1 MATDT
6 PVETASRTRR
16 ILSSLFLQVLVAAV
30 LGILVGVLWPEFG
43 AALKLLGDAFIRAI
57 KMIIAPLVFCV
68 VVTGIAK
75 AGDLRSVGRIGLKA
89 LIYFEVVSTLA
100 LVLGLVLGNLVRP
113 GDGLNVDPATLDSS
127 AVEKK
132 TGGAAL
138 PGVGGFLLH
147 VVPESVV
154 GAFADNQLLQVL
166 LFAVLFG
173 AALVHLG
180 PTRAP
185 LVLSFV
191 EQAGEVIFKIVGY
204 VMRLAPIAVFGSL
217 AYLIGQYGLSSLVT
231 YGKLIGVSYGA
242 AALFIVLLAL
252 LLRVLTG
259 LSLWAFV
266 RYTRAEFVLAIGTA
280 SSESVMPRMMDKL
293 RAAGCK
299 PEAVGLVAAHRV
311 LLQPRRRLHLPL
323 AGHPVHGPGGGHRTD
338 HRAAAHRAAGADA
351 DLQGHGGHP
360 RLGLPGALGH
370 RGLGRG
376 HPGRRGRAAA
386 RRGPDHGHHAGGDQP
401 ARQLRGHLR
410 RRQMGGRTRHQGRA
424 GRLRREARPLLVT
437 PLRVLWLTRRAPP
450 APRP

>member
-6 PVETASRTRR
+6 PVEAVSRTRR
-16 ILSSLFLQVLVAAV
+16 ILSSLFLQVLLAAV

-100 LVLGLVLGNLVRP
+100 LLLGLVLGNLVRP

-147 VVPESVV
+147 VVPESVI

-180 PTRAP
+180 PARAP
-185 LVLSFV
+185 LVLAFV

-299 PEAVGLVAAHRV
+299 PEAVGLVLPTGYSFNLDGASIYLSLATLFMAQAVGIELTIGQQLTV
-311 LLQPRRRLHLPL
+311 LLVLMLTSKGMAGIPGSAFL
-323 AGHPVHGPGGGHRTD
+323 ALSATAASVGVIPAGAVALLLGADRIMDTMRVVTNLLGNCVATFVVAKWEDGLDTQAA
-338 HRAAAHRAAGADA
+338 RAAFAGKPERS
-351 DLQGHGGHP
+351 L
-360 RLGLPGALGH
+360 
-370 RGLGRG
+370 
-376 HPGRRGRAAA
+376 
-386 RRGPDHGHHAGGDQP
+386 
-401 ARQLRGHLR
+401 
-410 RRQMGGRTRHQGRA
+410 
-424 GRLRREARPLLVT
+424 
-437 PLRVLWLTRRAPP
+437 
-450 APRP
+450 

>member
-299 PEAVGLVAAHRV
+299 PEAVGLVLPTGYSFNLDGASIYLSLATLFMAQAVGIELTIGQQLTV
-311 LLQPRRRLHLPL
+311 LLVLMLTSKGMAGIPGSAFL
-323 AGHPVHGPGGGHRTD
+323 ALSATAASVGVIPAGAVALLLGADRIMDTMRVVTNLLGNCVATFVVAKWEDGLDTKAA
-338 HRAAAHRAAGADA
+338 RAAFAGK
-351 DLQGHGGHP
+351 
-360 RLGLPGALGH
+360 
-370 RGLGRG
+370 
-376 HPGRRGRAAA
+376 
-386 RRGPDHGHHAGGDQP
+386 PD
-401 ARQLRGHLR
+401 RSL
-410 RRQMGGRTRHQGRA
+410 
-424 GRLRREARPLLVT
+424 
-437 PLRVLWLTRRAPP
+437 
-450 APRP
+450 

>member
-1 MATDT
+1 MVTET
-6 PVETASRTRR
+6 GPETASRTQR

-113 GDGLNVDPATLDSS
+113 GDGLNVDPATLDSA

-147 VVPESVV
+147 VVPESVI

-180 PTRAP
+180 PARAP
-185 LVLSFV
+185 LVLGFV

-299 PEAVGLVAAHRV
+299 PEAVGLVLPTGYSFNLDGASIYLSLATLFMAQAVGIELTIGQQLTV
-311 LLQPRRRLHLPL
+311 LLVLMLTSKGMAGIPGSAFL
-323 AGHPVHGPGGGHRTD
+323 ALSATAASVGVIPAGAVALLLGADRIMDTMRVVTNLLGNCVATFVVAKWEDGLDTQAA
-338 HRAAAHRAAGADA
+338 RAAFAGK
-351 DLQGHGGHP
+351 
-360 RLGLPGALGH
+360 
-370 RGLGRG
+370 
-376 HPGRRGRAAA
+376 
-386 RRGPDHGHHAGGDQP
+386 PD
-401 ARQLRGHLR
+401 RSL
-410 RRQMGGRTRHQGRA
+410 
-424 GRLRREARPLLVT
+424 
-437 PLRVLWLTRRAPP
+437 
-450 APRP
+450 

>member
-1 MATDT
+1 MVAETG
-6 PVETASRTRR
+6 TASASRLRGL
-16 ILSSLFLQVLVAAV
+16 LSSLFVQVLVAAV
-30 LGILVGVLWPEFG
+30 LGILVGVLWPEVG
-43 AALKLLGDAFIRAI
+43 AGLKLLGDAFIRAI

-89 LIYFEVVSTLA
+89 IIYFEVVSTLA
-100 LVLGLVLGNLVRP
+100 LLLGLLLGNLVRP
-113 GDGLNVDPATLDSS
+113 GDGLQVDPASLNAA
-127 AVEKK
+127 AVEQK

-154 GAFADNQLLQVL
+154 GAFADNQVLQVL

-204 VMRLAPIAVFGSL
+204 VMRLAPLAVFGSL
-217 AYLIGQYGLSSLVT
+217 AYLIGQYGLSSLLT

-242 AALFIVLLAL
+242 AALFILFLAL
-252 LLRVLTG
+252 LLRLVTG
-259 LSLWAFV
+259 LSLWAFC
-266 RYTRAEFVLAIGTA
+266 RYTRAEFALAVGTA

-299 PEAVGLVAAHRV
+299 PEAVGLVLPTGYSFNLDGASIYLSLATLFMAQAVGIELSLGQQLTV
-311 LLQPRRRLHLPL
+311 LLVLMLTSKGMAGIPGSAFL
-323 AGHPVHGPGGGHRTD
+323 ALSATAAAVGVIPAGAVALLLGADRIMDTMRVVTNLLGNCVATFVVARWERGLDTEAA
-338 HRAAAHRAAGADA
+338 RAAF
-351 DLQGHGGHP
+351 
-360 RLGLPGALGH
+360 
-370 RGLGRG
+370 
-376 HPGRRGRAAA
+376 
-386 RRGPDHGHHAGGDQP
+386 
-401 ARQLRGHLR
+401 
-410 RRQMGGRTRHQGRA
+410 A
-424 GRLRREARPLLVT
+424 GRSD
-437 PLRVLWLTRRAPP
+437 RAL
-450 APRP
+450 